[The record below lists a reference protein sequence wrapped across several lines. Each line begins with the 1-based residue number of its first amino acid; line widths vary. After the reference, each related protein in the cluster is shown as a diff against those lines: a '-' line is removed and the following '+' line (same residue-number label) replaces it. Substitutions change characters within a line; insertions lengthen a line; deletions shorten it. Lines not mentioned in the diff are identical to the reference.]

1 MGWYK
6 TEMKCENLKKK
17 WDIKIL
23 RFQYTF
29 INTILYSL
37 HKHRL
42 TKYHWAYY
50 KEWGDTKGNN
60 TCIFRRGTCLFF
72 TVISLVFN
80 GNHGC
85 VL

>member
-42 TKYHWAYY
+42 TKYPRVT
-50 KEWGDTKGNN
+50 TKSGE
-60 TCIFRRGTCLFF
+60 TQRET
-72 TVISLVFN
+72 TLVFS
-80 GNHGC
+80 GGAPASFSQ
-85 VL
+85 

>member
-42 TKYHWAYY
+42 TKYPWAHT
-50 KEWGDTKGNN
+50 TKSGE
-60 TCIFRRGTCLFF
+60 TQRET
-72 TVISLVFN
+72 TLVFS
-80 GNHGC
+80 GGAPASFSQ
-85 VL
+85 